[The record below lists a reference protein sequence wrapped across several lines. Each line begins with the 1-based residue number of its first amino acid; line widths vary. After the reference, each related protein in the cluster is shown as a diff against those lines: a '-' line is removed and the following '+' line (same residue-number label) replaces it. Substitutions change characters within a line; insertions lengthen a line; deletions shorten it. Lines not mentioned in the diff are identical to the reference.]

1 MFSSPL
7 ELRAKLT
14 SYIDEKVFPPLTD
27 EGLFRIRVQ
36 VLNLQVPRGSPAT
49 ASSVDAHLALAG
61 KSIPSYLV
69 VDRRVRVTKL
79 AVLRRG
85 VATLR
90 GRSRHFRLFGDVPG
104 LLSVTSVLV
113 HSLLD
118 VAMALLEPISGRNL
132 VPTTI
137 RAIALRPWKL
147 MCCLISWQRP
157 AIAGRMAKV
166 RLRETPAGTC
176 AESRPLP
183 VHPAFTCVP

>member
-7 ELRAKLT
+7 ESRAKLT
-14 SYIDEKVFPPLTD
+14 SYTDAKASPPLPD
-27 EGLFRIRVQ
+27 EGLSQIQVQ

-49 ASSVDAHLALAG
+49 SSSVDVHLALAG

-69 VDRRVRVTKL
+69 VDRCVQETILVVPRL
-79 AVLRRG
+79 G

-90 GRSRHFRLFGDVPG
+90 GRSRLLRLFRDVPG

-132 VPTTI
+132 VPPTI
-137 RAIALRPWKL
+137 RAIAQRPWKL
-147 MCCLISWQRP
+147 MC
-157 AIAGRMAKV
+157 
-166 RLRETPAGTC
+166 
-176 AESRPLP
+176 
-183 VHPAFTCVP
+183 

>member
-14 SYIDEKVFPPLTD
+14 SYIDEKVFPPLPD
-27 EGLFRIRVQ
+27 EDLSRTRVQ

-49 ASSVDAHLALAG
+49 ASSVDVHLALAG

-69 VDRRVRVTKL
+69 VDRRVQGTII
-79 AVLRRG
+79 AVLRQG

-90 GRSRHFRLFGDVPG
+90 GRSRLLRLFRDVPG

-118 VAMALLEPISGRNL
+118 VAMALLEPILGRNL
-132 VPTTI
+132 VPPTI

-147 MCCLISWQRP
+147 MC
-157 AIAGRMAKV
+157 
-166 RLRETPAGTC
+166 
-176 AESRPLP
+176 
-183 VHPAFTCVP
+183 